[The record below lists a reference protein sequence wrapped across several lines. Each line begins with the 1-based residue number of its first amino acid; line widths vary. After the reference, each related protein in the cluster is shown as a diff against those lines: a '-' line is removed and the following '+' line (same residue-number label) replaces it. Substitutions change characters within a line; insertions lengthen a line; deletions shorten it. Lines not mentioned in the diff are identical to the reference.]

1 MVARHSFEHGLE
13 DLHLDLIKMGSL
25 VEESIDNTIL
35 ALKKQDGNLAKEVF
49 RNDDIIDDLEQQIEK
64 KCMNLIARQQPL
76 AKDLRT
82 ISAALKIITD
92 MERIADH
99 SADIAEITIR
109 MQNQKYIKPLIDIPK
124 MAELAK
130 QMVNKAIDAYIRQD
144 VELAEEVYVS
154 DDAVD
159 DLFFKIILELV
170 SLMKND
176 SQTIDQGINFMFI
189 AKYLERMADH
199 ATNIGEWV
207 IFNVTGEHDHLSKK
221 YHKDGQNDT
230 PHAAGVLPNKD
241 DYSTNKDDYT
251 ANKDDSTTED

>member
-1 MVARHSFEHGLE
+1 MVTRHFFDKSLDE
-13 DLHLDLIKMGSL
+13 LHLDLIKMGGL

-35 ALKKQDGNLAKEVF
+35 ALKTQDVELAKKIF
-49 RNDDIIDDLEQQIEK
+49 INDDIIDALEQRIEK
-64 KCMNLIARQQPL
+64 RCLNLIARQQPL

-99 SADIAEITIR
+99 SSDIAEITIR
-109 MQNQKYIKPLIDIPK
+109 MADEKYIKPLIDIPK

-130 QMVNKAIDAYIRQD
+130 QMVNKSIDAYVRQD
-144 VELAEEVYVS
+144 IDLAQEVCAS
-154 DDAVD
+154 DDEVD

-170 SLMKND
+170 SMIKND
-176 SQTIDQGINFMFI
+176 PQIAEQAVNLMFI

-207 IFNVTGEHDHLSKK
+207 VFNVTGEHDHLTRML
-221 YHKDGQNDT
+221 HKDDLKNSQ
-230 PHAAGVLPNKD
+230 HME
-241 DYSTNKDDYT
+241 YSELIEKLGE
-251 ANKDDSTTED
+251 KGKS